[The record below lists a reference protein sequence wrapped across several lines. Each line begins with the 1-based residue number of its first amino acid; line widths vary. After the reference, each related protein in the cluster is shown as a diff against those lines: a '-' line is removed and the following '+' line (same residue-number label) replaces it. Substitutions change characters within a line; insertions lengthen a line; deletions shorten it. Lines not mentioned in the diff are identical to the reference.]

1 MYSYFVFLS
10 MNDGTFIQLNVCSG
24 LKPEQVAIW
33 LAEFFK
39 AVDARLKALHKPE
52 RTKDAFRFRI
62 LLDPAHHDDVIWPG
76 RGKPLGGFKLSGE
89 FPGRCDNSPI

>member
-24 LKPEQVAIW
+24 LEPEQVAVW

-62 LLDPAHHDDVIWPG
+62 LLDPAHNDDVI
-76 RGKPLGGFKLSGE
+76 
-89 FPGRCDNSPI
+89 